1 MYRWPAATA
10 RVSSVRVAARA
21 QIELDEVYRHSLDEY
36 HRLIEA
42 GGFDDRERVEL
53 LDGLLVRMSP
63 KTPRHERAVRWLAS
77 WLIRALDGDRY
88 TVGIAGPL
96 TIGSSEPEPDLAVI
110 ECGTPEPYHP
120 AGAALVIEVAVSS
133 LSRDLG
139 VKTALYA
146 AAAIPEYW
154 VLDLAG
160 RRLVVHRA
168 PDGDHYAQRFEAD
181 ATATVSAEALPLPP
195 MVMAELLAAA
205 GN

>member
-1 MYRWPAATA
+1 MSTSRTPASVLLSRTNSFPWVTARRAVMA
-10 RVSSVRVAARA
+10 RVSSVGVAARA

-96 TIGSSEPEPDLAVI
+96 TLGSS
-110 ECGTPEPYHP
+110 
-120 AGAALVIEVAVSS
+120 
-133 LSRDLG
+133 
-139 VKTALYA
+139 
-146 AAAIPEYW
+146 
-154 VLDLAG
+154 
-160 RRLVVHRA
+160 
-168 PDGDHYAQRFEAD
+168 
-181 ATATVSAEALPLPP
+181 
-195 MVMAELLAAA
+195 
-205 GN
+205 